1 MDRGD
6 NGSGKGGGGFKLF
19 GVNINLQEDL
29 YNTSPESSSKRKRIR
44 KDCNRDL
51 CNRGRQHH
59 GIARDD
65 PGYHSDN
72 SLHVHSGRPARVRNK
87 AIPWTQSEH
96 ISFLIGLEKLGKG
109 HWKGISKDYVPTKTP
124 TQVASHAQKYFIR
137 ISGVEKKR
145 ASPFDN
151 ISVILQN
158 SPPRLSTAAS
168 FNASEGSQQVNIVFP
183 CEMSFSMYA
192 VSC

>member
-87 AIPWTQSEH
+87 GKFFTSFIYVFTVLSRKKHVLLKDVFCFSPAIQ
-96 ISFLIGLEKLGKG
+96 
-109 HWKGISKDYVPTKTP
+109 
-124 TQVASHAQKYFIR
+124 
-137 ISGVEKKR
+137 GV
-145 ASPFDN
+145 
-151 ISVILQN
+151 
-158 SPPRLSTAAS
+158 
-168 FNASEGSQQVNIVFP
+168 
-183 CEMSFSMYA
+183 
-192 VSC
+192 